1 MIRKADKLM
10 NIKKITIGCD
20 HAACELKALVIEH
33 LKERGIE
40 SIDVGT
46 YSSDSCNYPDYAHK
60 VCKNVQDGVTE
71 LGILICGTGI
81 GMSMAAN
88 KHKGIRAAVCSDTF
102 SARLT
107 REHNDA
113 NVLCFGARVVG
124 MGLAFDLVDNF
135 IDADFEGG
143 KHQTRV
149 DMITAIE
156 EAESNR

>member
-1 MIRKADKLM
+1 MKD
-10 NIKKITIGCD
+10 NKITIGSD
-20 HAACELKALVIEH
+20 HAGYELKLKVIAH

-40 SIDVGT
+40 AIDVGT
-46 YSSDSCNYPDYAHK
+46 YSTDSCDYPDFAHA

-88 KHKGIRAAVCSDTF
+88 KHKGIRAAACSDTF

-107 REHNDA
+107 RMHNDA
-113 NVLCFGARVVG
+113 NVLCFGERVVG
-124 MGLAFDLVDNF
+124 MGMACDLVDEF
-135 IDADFEGG
+135 IDAEFEGG
-143 KHQTRV
+143 KHARRV

-156 EAESNR
+156 KDHL

>member
-1 MIRKADKLM
+1 M

-20 HAACELKALVIEH
+20 HAAYDLKLKVIEH
-33 LKERGIE
+33 LKDRGIE
-40 SIDVGT
+40 VIDVGT
-46 YSSDSCNYPDYAHK
+46 NSKESCHYPAFAHA

-88 KHKGIRAAVCSDTF
+88 KHRGIRAAACSDTF

-107 REHNDA
+107 RQHNDA
-113 NVLCFGARVVG
+113 NILCFGERVVG
-124 MGLAFDLVDNF
+124 IGLALDLVDNF
-135 IDADFEGG
+135 IDTDFEGG
-143 KHQTRV
+143 KHKTRV

-156 EAESNR
+156 EAEYNK

>member
-1 MIRKADKLM
+1 M

-20 HAACELKALVIEH
+20 HAACEMKQQIIEH
-33 LKERGIE
+33 LNARGIE
-40 SIDVGT
+40 CIDVGT
-46 YSSDSCNYPDYAHK
+46 YSSDSCNYPDYAHAL
-60 VCKNVQDGVTE
+60 CKNIQDGVTE

-88 KHKGIRAAVCSDTF
+88 KHRGIRAAVCSDTF

-107 REHNDA
+107 REHNNA

-124 MGLAFDLVDNF
+124 IGLARDLVDNF
-135 IDADFEGG
+135 IDADFEDGG
-143 KHQTRV
+143 NHRKRI

-156 EAESNR
+156 EAESKK